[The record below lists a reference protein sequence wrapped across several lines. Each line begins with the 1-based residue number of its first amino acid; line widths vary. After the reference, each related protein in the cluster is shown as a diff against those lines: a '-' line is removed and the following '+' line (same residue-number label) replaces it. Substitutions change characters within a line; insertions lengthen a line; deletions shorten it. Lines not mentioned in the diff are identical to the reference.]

1 MSQATRIPASVATCR
16 WGGFDASFPPVAS
29 IASGETV
36 ILECVSGGPEV
47 MPGPE
52 KGLPLHPAISEIH
65 SRLPRLGAHII
76 TGPVEVRGA
85 EPGDALRVDIEKIE
99 LGADWGFCGFRP
111 LFGTLPEDFPY
122 RRTLHIPVNK
132 QAMTCRLPFGPQDGG
147 LDLPLAPFFGVMGVA
162 PPPDWGMVN
171 TKEPRAIGG
180 NLDNKE

>member
-16 WGGFDASFPPVAS
+16 WGGFDASFAPVAS

-47 MPGPE
+47 MPGPD

-65 SRLPRLGAHII
+65 TKLPRLDAHII

-99 LGADWGFCGFRP
+99 LGADWGF
-111 LFGTLPEDFPY
+111 
-122 RRTLHIPVNK
+122 
-132 QAMTCRLPFGPQDGG
+132 
-147 LDLPLAPFFGVMGVA
+147 
-162 PPPDWGMVN
+162 
-171 TKEPRAIGG
+171 
-180 NLDNKE
+180 